1 MVQAEP
7 QQYGFL
13 STLTELNCSTTL
25 DQLTFLVIIT
35 WFKEV
40 GKSKIILGRQAQFSN
55 TAISDEASYV
65 CEVDITEM
73 DIVIE
78 RRIDFKVIGRFAQ
91 NLLNKQLNV
100 YWNFQ
105 FHQESFMKKNNWN
118 SLEIPDKK
126 SSFHFRADS

>member
-1 MVQAEP
+1 MIDCLSLFADPVSVVQAEP

-13 STLTELNCSTTL
+13 NTRTELNCSTTL
-25 DQLTFLVIIT
+25 DQFTFLVIIT

-40 GKSKIILGRQAQFSN
+40 GESKILLDRQAQFSN

-73 DIVIE
+73 GIVIE

-91 NLLNKQLNV
+91 KI
-100 YWNFQ
+100 
-105 FHQESFMKKNNWN
+105 SAK
-118 SLEIPDKK
+118 
-126 SSFHFRADS
+126 